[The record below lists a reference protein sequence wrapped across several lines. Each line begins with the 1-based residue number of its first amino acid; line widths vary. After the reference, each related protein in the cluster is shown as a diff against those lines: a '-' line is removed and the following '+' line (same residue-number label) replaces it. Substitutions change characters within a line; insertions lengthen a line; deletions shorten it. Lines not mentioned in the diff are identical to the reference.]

1 MNISQA
7 GIDLIKKFEGYK
19 TKPYRD
25 VAGLW
30 TIGYGHLIGNGKTLP
45 DQYNREFTEGEINEL
60 LRQDLAKFERGVT
73 LQFPMLLRQ
82 CEFDSLCSFSFN
94 LGLGTLEK
102 SSLKKDI
109 LVGNKEQAAKDFL
122 KYIYAGGKPV
132 DGLKRRRLAEQ
143 KLFLSV

>member
-7 GIDLIKKFEGYK
+7 GIDLIKQFEGYRV
-19 TKPYRD
+19 KPYRD

-30 TIGYGHLIGNGKTLP
+30 TVGYGHLIGNGKTLP
-45 DQYNREFTEGEINEL
+45 DQYNREFSEGEIDEL

-73 LQFPMLLRQ
+73 LQFPVLLRQ

-94 LGLGTLEK
+94 LGLGTLDK

-109 LVGNKEQAAKDFL
+109 LAGNKAEAAKDFL
-122 KYIYAGGKPV
+122 KYVYAGGKV
-132 DGLKRRRLAEQ
+132 VEGLKKRRLAEQ

>member
-1 MNISQA
+1 MNISQT
-7 GIDLIKKFEGYK
+7 GIDLIKKFEGYR

-45 DQYNREFTEGEINEL
+45 DQYNREFTEGEIDEL

-94 LGLGTLEK
+94 LGLGTLKK
-102 SSLKKDI
+102 SSLRKDI
-109 LVGNKEQAAKDFL
+109 LANNKEQAAKDFL

>member
-7 GIDLIKKFEGYK
+7 GIDLIKKFEGYRS
-19 TKPYRD
+19 KPYRD

-45 DQYNREFTEGEINEL
+45 DHYNREFTEGEIDEL

-109 LVGNKEQAAKDFL
+109 LASNKEQAAKDFL
-122 KYIYAGGKPV
+122 KYIYAGGKPIE
-132 DGLKRRRLAEQ
+132 GLKRRRLAEQ

>member
-19 TKPYRD
+19 TKPYKD

-45 DQYNREFTEGEINEL
+45 DQYNREFTEGEIDEL

-132 DGLKRRRLAEQ
+132 EGLKKRRLAEQ

>member
-7 GIDLIKKFEGYK
+7 GIDLIKKFEGYR
-19 TKPYRD
+19 TKPYKD

-45 DQYNREFTEGEINEL
+45 DQYNREFTEGEIDEL

-109 LVGNKEQAAKDFL
+109 LVGNKEEAAKDFL

-132 DGLKRRRLAEQ
+132 EGLKKRRLAEQ

>member
-7 GIDLIKKFEGYK
+7 GIDLIKKFEGYR

-45 DQYNREFTEGEINEL
+45 DQYNREFSEGEIDEL
-60 LRQDLAKFERGVT
+60 LRQDLAKFERGIT
-73 LQFPMLLRQ
+73 LQFPVLLRQ
-82 CEFDSLCSFSFN
+82 CEFDALCSFSFN
-94 LGLGTLEK
+94 LGLATLDK

-109 LVGNKEQAAKDFL
+109 LADNKEEAAKDFL
-122 KYIYAGGKPV
+122 KYIYAGGKVV
-132 DGLKRRRLAEQ
+132 DGLKKRREAEKQ
-143 KLFLSV
+143 LFLSV

>member
-7 GIDLIKKFEGYK
+7 GIDLIKLFEGYRS
-19 TKPYRD
+19 KPYKD
-25 VAGLW
+25 VKGLW

-45 DQYNREFTEGEINEL
+45 DQYNREFTEGEIDEL

-109 LVGNKEQAAKDFL
+109 LAGNKEQAAKDFL

-132 DGLKRRRLAEQ
+132 EGLKKRRLAEQ

>member
-7 GIDLIKKFEGYK
+7 GIDLIKKFEGCRY
-19 TKPYRD
+19 KPYRD

-45 DQYNREFTEGEINEL
+45 DQYNRDFSEGEIDEL

-73 LQFPMLLRQ
+73 LQFPVLLRQ
-82 CEFDSLCSFSFN
+82 CEFDALCSFSFN
-94 LGLGTLEK
+94 LGLSTLDK

-109 LVGNKEQAAKDFL
+109 LSGNKEEAAKDFL
-122 KYIYAGGKPV
+122 KYIYAGGKVV
-132 DGLKRRRLAEQ
+132 DGLKKRRLAEQ
-143 KLFLSV
+143 TLFLSV

>member
-1 MNISQA
+1 MNISQT
-7 GIDLIKKFEGYK
+7 GIDLIKKFEGYR

-45 DQYNREFTEGEINEL
+45 DQYNREFTEGEIDEL
-60 LRQDLAKFERGVT
+60 LRQDLAKFEQGVT

-94 LGLGTLEK
+94 LGLGTLKK
-102 SSLKKDI
+102 SSLRKDI
-109 LVGNKEQAAKDFL
+109 LANNKEQAAKDFL

>member
-45 DQYNREFTEGEINEL
+45 DQYDREFTEGEIDEL
-60 LRQDLAKFERGVT
+60 LRQDLARFERGIT
-73 LQFPMLLRQ
+73 LQFPVLLRQ
-82 CEFDSLCSFSFN
+82 CEFDSLCSFSYN
-94 LGLGTLEK
+94 LGLPTLEK
-102 SSLKKDI
+102 SSLRKDI
-109 LVGNKEQAAKDFL
+109 LAGNKEEAAKDFL
-122 KYIYAGGKPV
+122 KYVYAGDKIIK
-132 DGLKRRRLAEQ
+132 GLQNRRLAEQ
-143 KLFLSV
+143 QLFLSV

>member
-1 MNISQA
+1 MNISQT
-7 GIDLIKKFEGYK
+7 GIDLIKQFEGYR

-30 TIGYGHLIGNGKTLP
+30 TIGYGHLIGNGKTLL
-45 DQYNREFTEGEINEL
+45 DQYNREFSEGEIDEL

-73 LQFPMLLRQ
+73 LQFPVLLRQ

-94 LGLGTLEK
+94 LGLDTLNK

-109 LVGNKEQAAKDFL
+109 LAGNKQEAAKDFL
-122 KYIYAGGKPV
+122 KYVYANGKV
-132 DGLKRRRLAEQ
+132 VEGLKKRRLAEQ

>member
-7 GIDLIKKFEGYK
+7 GIDLIKKFEGYR
-19 TKPYRD
+19 TKPYKD

-45 DQYNREFTEGEINEL
+45 DQYNREFTEGEIDEL

-102 SSLKKDI
+102 SSLNKDI
-109 LVGNKEQAAKDFL
+109 LAGNKEQAAKDFL

-132 DGLKRRRLAEQ
+132 EGLKRRRLAEQ

>member
-7 GIDLIKKFEGYK
+7 GIDLIKLFEGYRS
-19 TKPYRD
+19 KPYRD
-25 VAGLW
+25 VKGLW
-30 TIGYGHLIGNGKTLP
+30 TIGYGHLIGNGKILP
-45 DQYNREFTEGEINEL
+45 DQYNREFTEGEIDEL
-60 LRQDLAKFERGVT
+60 LRQDLAKLERGIT

-94 LGLGTLEK
+94 LGLDTLEK

-109 LVGNKEQAAKDFL
+109 LADNKEQAAKDFL
-122 KYIYAGGKPV
+122 KYIYAGGKPIE
-132 DGLKRRRLAEQ
+132 GLKRRRLAEQ

>member
-1 MNISQA
+1 MNISQV

-19 TKPYRD
+19 TKPYKD

-30 TIGYGHLIGNGKTLP
+30 TIGYGHLIGNGKILP
-45 DQYNREFTEGEINEL
+45 DQYNREFTEGEIDEL

-102 SSLKKDI
+102 SSLKKNI
-109 LVGNKEQAAKDFL
+109 LANNKQEAAKDFL

-132 DGLKRRRLAEQ
+132 EGLKKRRLAEQ